1 MNGITTDFP
10 VLQQAGADRDF
21 SAPVRNSE
29 SSRPESD
36 NRDFSSVLRMV
47 QAQAQTSAGT
57 GGGSA
62 ALSAGIPG
70 DYLRGFSLPSNPAA
84 VRDKPAGAAANSGQ
98 DGVIDRTSRLYA
110 QSLELESYFVKIM
123 LSSMRNTLSGGS
135 GTGTEESFASRTYKD
150 MLYDQLA
157 RTVTQ
162 NAGFGLADQIYLQLS
177 SGSC

>member
-21 SAPVRNSE
+21 SAPVRNSG
-29 SSRPESD
+29 SSRPAAD
-36 NRDFSSVLRMV
+36 GRDFSSVLRMV
-47 QAQAQTSAGT
+47 QAQTSAGT
-57 GGGSA
+57 GDGSA